1 MIIEINTKEEIL
13 EVELFFETSKV
24 NDSIGSYDYSGFIYF
39 DYQEDRIIVESFEWD
54 KTLYSESQNKTIEH
68 YINNN
73 FQELEEKAIQL

>member
-1 MIIEINTKEEIL
+1 MIIEINTKEEVL

-54 KTLYSESQNKTIEH
+54 KTLYSELQNKTIGH